1 MVLVK
6 RSDSR
11 EDQNR
16 FLDARL
22 IDLNR
27 LEPPLQRR
35 VPLDVLAVLVQRGCA
50 NGLELA
56 SGERGLQN
64 VSGIDRAL
72 SGSRS
77 DQCVQLVDEE
87 NAAGLLDLAHNL
99 LQSLFELTPVL
110 RACNQRANVERNKP
124 LVLQLFGN
132 VAADDPLCEA
142 LDDSC
147 LAHARFT
154 DERRIVLGPSGKN
167 LHHPVDLGRSSD
179 ERTKFASPGR
189 VGKIDTERIHIWRF
203 GLL

>member
-35 VPLDVLAVLVQRGCA
+35 VPLDVRAVLVERGCA

-72 SGSRS
+72 GGSCS
-77 DQCVQLVDEE
+77 DQRVQLVDEE
-87 NAAGLLDLAHNL
+87 DAAGLLDLAHDL
-99 LQSLFELTPVL
+99 LQSLFELTSVL
-110 RACNQRANVERNKP
+110 RTRY
-124 LVLQLFGN
+124 
-132 VAADDPLCEA
+132 
-142 LDDSC
+142 
-147 LAHARFT
+147 
-154 DERRIVLGPSGKN
+154 
-167 LHHPVDLGRSSD
+167 
-179 ERTKFASPGR
+179 
-189 VGKIDTERIHIWRF
+189 
-203 GLL
+203 